1 MKIAKLFLFVI
12 MAITISSCSNEGVDT
27 PDSES
32 ILGKWKMLKFTN
44 SDGGNLQLQSCGYN
58 NTSTFSNDGIVT
70 LFDNCVNKTISSKY
84 TLNGN
89 ILTITTYDKTDNTT
103 LTEKFTVL
111 EINDTTL
118 RIQITWDSDYGN
130 YPQNERDIL
139 EFIKDNTV
147 TGPKLFKIILTGNA
161 ITNSCDT
168 KTNSFSIKAEY
179 LADSN
184 IFNTNTWSGS
194 TNQLISD
201 EKTTL
206 GKVIGIKLKLL
217 NFQINNQNSGR
228 GTGITNVTIKILDNQ
243 NNKVLL
249 EKVNIFNLFICTDSY
264 YEATLLYNVENNTFT
279 NKVET
284 HGF

>member
-12 MAITISSCSNEGVDT
+12 MAITTSSCSNEGVDT
-27 PDSES
+27 PSSKS
-32 ILGKWKMLKFTN
+32 ILGKWKTLKITDSKGVN
-44 SDGGNLQLQSCGYN
+44 MPLQPCGYN
-58 NTSTFSNDGIVT
+58 QLLTFFDDGSTTLMDPCQNITVSSTYKLDKNTLTVTTFDTSDKTT
-70 LFDNCVNKTISSKY
+70 LVEKY
-84 TLNGN
+84 TVLTLNS
-89 ILTITTYDKTDNTT
+89 
-103 LTEKFTVL
+103 
-111 EINDTTL
+111 TTL
-118 RIQITWDSDYGN
+118 RIQITWDSDYGTF
-130 YPQNERDIL
+130 PENERIII
-139 EFIKDNTV
+139 EFVKDDTV
-147 TGPKLFKIILTGNA
+147 PGSKTFKIILTGNA
-161 ITNSCDT
+161 VTNTCDI

-184 IFNTNTWSGS
+184 IFNSNTWNGS

-201 EKTTL
+201 EKTIQ
-206 GKVIGIKLKLL
+206 GNIIGIKLKLL

-228 GTGITNVTIKILDNQ
+228 GTGITNVTIKILDTQ

-264 YEATLLYNVENNTFT
+264 YEATLLYNVQNNTFT

>member
-12 MAITISSCSNEGVDT
+12 MAITISSCSNEVVDT

-32 ILGKWKMLKFTN
+32 ILGKWKTLKITDSKGVN
-44 SDGGNLQLQSCGYN
+44 MPLQACGYN
-58 NTSTFSNDGIVT
+58 QLLTFFKDGSTT
-70 LFDNCVNKTISSKY
+70 LMDPCQ
-84 TLNGN
+84 
-89 ILTITTYDKTDNTT
+89 NTT
-103 LTEKFTVL
+103 LSSNYKLDKNTLTVTTFDTSDKTTLVEKYTVL
-111 EINDTTL
+111 TLDSTTL
-118 RIQITWDSDYGN
+118 RIQITWDSDYGTF
-130 YPQNERDIL
+130 PENERIII
-139 EFIKDNTV
+139 EFGKDDTV
-147 TGPKLFKIILTGNA
+147 PGSKTFKIILTGNA
-161 ITNSCDT
+161 VTNTCDI

-184 IFNTNTWSGS
+184 IFNSNTWNGS

-201 EKTTL
+201 EKTIQ
-206 GKVIGIKLKLL
+206 GNIIGIKLKLL

-228 GTGITNVTIKILDNQ
+228 GTGITNVTIKILDTQ
-243 NNKVLL
+243 SNKVLL

-279 NKVET
+279 SKVET

>member
-1 MKIAKLFLFVI
+1 MKILKLFLFVI

-32 ILGKWKMLKFTN
+32 ILGKWKTLKVTDSKGTN
-44 SDGGNLQLQSCGYN
+44 MPLQACGYN
-58 NTSTFSNDGIVT
+58 QLLTFFKDGSTTLMDPCQNITVSSSYKLDKNTLTVTTFDPSDKTT
-70 LFDNCVNKTISSKY
+70 LVEKY
-84 TLNGN
+84 TVL
-89 ILTITTYDKTDNTT
+89 ILDN
-103 LTEKFTVL
+103 
-111 EINDTTL
+111 TTL
-118 RIQITWDSDYGN
+118 RIQITWDNDYGTF
-130 YPQNERDIL
+130 PENERIII
-139 EFIKDNTV
+139 EFVKDDTV
-147 TGPKLFKIILTGNA
+147 QGAKTFKIILTGNA
-161 ITNSCDT
+161 ITNTCDT

-184 IFNTNTWSGS
+184 VFNTNTWSGA

-228 GTGITNVTIKILDNQ
+228 GTGITNVTIKILDTQ

-284 HGF
+284 HAF

>member
-1 MKIAKLFLFVI
+1 MKIAKLLLFVI

-32 ILGKWKMLKFTN
+32 ILGKWKTLKITDSKGVN
-44 SDGGNLQLQSCGYN
+44 MPLQACGYN
-58 NTSTFSNDGIVT
+58 QLLTFFKDGSTTLMDPCQNTTVSSNYKLDKNTLTVTTFDTSDKTT
-70 LFDNCVNKTISSKY
+70 LVEKY
-84 TLNGN
+84 TV
-89 ILTITTYDKTDNTT
+89 LTLDS
-103 LTEKFTVL
+103 
-111 EINDTTL
+111 TTL
-118 RIQITWDSDYGN
+118 RIQITWDSDYGTF
-130 YPQNERDIL
+130 QENERIII
-139 EFIKDNTV
+139 EFVKDDTV
-147 TGPKLFKIILTGNA
+147 PGSKTFKIILTGNA
-161 ITNSCDT
+161 VTNTCDI

-184 IFNTNTWSGS
+184 IFNSNTWNGS

-201 EKTTL
+201 EKTIQ
-206 GKVIGIKLKLL
+206 GNIIGIKLKLL

-228 GTGITNVTIKILDNQ
+228 GTGITNVSIKILDTQ

-279 NKVET
+279 NKVES